1 MDYSRREFLRQGSIA
16 GISLLATPA
25 ILKASP
31 LTSETPAILGG
42 VSVRADKKWPKW
54 PQWNPATDDERL
66 LKVVR
71 SGVWS
76 RAKVVTEFEEAW
88 AAAIGTKRSLTTVN
102 GTNALITAIAQFGIG
117 PGDEVIVPPYTF
129 IASIQAVLMNG
140 AMPVFADIDPATFQM
155 DPNEVAKK
163 ITSRTK
169 AILPVHIMGL
179 PVDMD
184 RIMEIANKHN
194 LLVIEDSC
202 QAHLAVYGGKKVGAI
217 GHAGCFSFQ
226 NSKNLPIGEGGAVV
240 SDNDSFMDRC
250 FSYHNLG
257 MPYGTAVGV
266 VSGGSAI
273 VGTKVRLTE
282 YQAAIGLIM
291 LERLEEETNTRH
303 ANAVYLSDMI
313 RDIPGIVPV
322 KLYDKTERGAF
333 HLYPFRFQE
342 KGFKGLSRTVFI
354 KALQAEGIRASS
366 GYNSLTGAAY
376 LNDAFT
382 SPVFQN
388 AYSAAD
394 LDFQRY
400 AEKSHSPNSE
410 LLCDHEAVWLP
421 QNVLLGSRTDMEDI
435 AAAIRRIYKNAE
447 QIKKKAF

>member
-1 MDYSRREFLRQGSIA
+1 MNYSRREFLRQGSIMGA
-16 GISLLATPA
+16 GLLAAPT
-25 ILKASP
+25 ILTASS
-31 LTSETPAILGG
+31 LTAGVPAILGG
-42 VSVRADKKWPKW
+42 APVLANKQWTKWPV
-54 PQWNPATDDERL
+54 WNPATDDERL
-66 LKVVR
+66 LRVVR

-76 RAKVVTEFEEAW
+76 RAKVVAEFEEAW
-88 AAAIGTKRSLTTVN
+88 ATAVGSKRSLTTVN
-102 GTNALITAIAQFGIG
+102 GTNALITAISQFDIG

-155 DPNEVAKK
+155 DPREVEKK
-163 ITSRTK
+163 ITPRTK

-184 RIMEIANKHN
+184 SIMEIARQHN
-194 LLVIEDSC
+194 LIVIEDSC
-202 QAHLAVYGGKKVGAI
+202 QAHLAVYGGKKVGTI

-240 SDNDSFMDRC
+240 SDDDSFMDRC

-291 LERLEEETNTRH
+291 LERLDEETNTRH
-303 ANAVYLSDMI
+303 NNAAYLNSLVG
-313 RDIPGIVPV
+313 DIPGIVPA
-322 KLYDKTERGAF
+322 KLYDKTERGAY

-342 KGFKGLSRTVFI
+342 NEFKGLSRVAFL
-354 KALQAEGIRASS
+354 KALRAEGVRCSS
-366 GYNSLTGAAY
+366 GYDSLTDKAY

-382 SPVFQN
+382 SPVYTN

-394 LDFQRY
+394 LDFKLFVERNRC
-400 AEKSHSPNSE
+400 ANSE
-410 LLCDHEAVWLP
+410 LLCDKEAVWLP
-421 QNVLLGSRTDMEDI
+421 QNLLLGPRTDMEEI
-435 AAAIRRIYKNAE
+435 ASAMERIYKNAD
-447 QIKKKAF
+447 QIKKKIS

>member
-1 MDYSRREFLRQGSIA
+1 MNYSRREFLRQGSIMGA
-16 GISLLATPA
+16 GLLAVPT
-25 ILKASP
+25 ILTASS
-31 LTSETPAILGG
+31 LTGAAPAILGG
-42 VSVRADKKWPKW
+42 TPVWAKKQWPKW
-54 PQWNPATDDERL
+54 PRWNPATDDERL

-88 AAAIGTKRSLTTVN
+88 AAAIGSKRSLATVN
-102 GTNALITAIAQFGIG
+102 GTNALITAISQFDIG

-129 IASIQAVLMNG
+129 IATIQSVLMNG

-155 DPNEVAKK
+155 DPKEVEKK

-169 AILPVHIMGL
+169 AIMPVHIMGL

-184 RIMEIANKHN
+184 AIMEIARKHK
-194 LLVIEDSC
+194 LIVIEDSC
-202 QAHLAVYGGKKVGAI
+202 QAHLAVYGGKKVGSI

-240 SDNDSFMDRC
+240 SDDDHFMDRC

-266 VSGGSAI
+266 VSGGSAM

-303 ANAVYLSDMI
+303 NNAAYLNSLI
-313 RDIPGIVPV
+313 RDIPGIVPA
-322 KLYDKTERGAF
+322 KLYDKTERGAY

-342 KGFKGLSRTVFI
+342 EGFKDLSRAAFI
-354 KALQAEGIRASS
+354 KALRAEGVRASS

-394 LDFQRY
+394 LDFKRF
-400 AEKSHSPNSE
+400 AEKSRCPNSE
-410 LLCDHEAVWLP
+410 LLCDNEAVWLP
-421 QNVLLGSRTDMEDI
+421 QYVLLGSKTDMEDI
-435 AAAIRRIYKNAE
+435 AGAIERIYKSAD
-447 QIKKKAF
+447 QIKKATS

>member
-1 MDYSRREFLRQGSIA
+1 MNYSRREFLRQGSIVGA
-16 GISLLATPA
+16 SLLAAPA

-31 LTSETPAILGG
+31 LTEAAPAILGG
-42 VSVRADKKWPKW
+42 APVWANKQWPEW
-54 PQWNPATDDERL
+54 PRWNPATDDERL
-66 LKVVR
+66 LRVVR

-76 RAKVVTEFEEAW
+76 RAKVVAEFEEAW
-88 AAAIGTKRSLTTVN
+88 AAAIGSKRSLTTVN
-102 GTNALITAIAQFGIG
+102 GTNALITAISQFDIG

-140 AMPVFADIDPATFQM
+140 AMPVFADIDPRTFQI
-155 DPNEVAKK
+155 DPKEVEKK

-184 RIMEIANKHN
+184 AIMEIARKHN
-194 LLVIEDSC
+194 LIVIEDSC
-202 QAHLAVYGGKKVGAI
+202 QAHLAVYGGKKVGSI

-240 SDNDSFMDRC
+240 SDDDRFMDRC

-303 ANAVYLSDMI
+303 NNAAYLNSLV
-313 RDIPGIVPV
+313 RDIPGIVPAQ
-322 KLYDKTERGAF
+322 LYDRTERGAY
-333 HLYPFRFQE
+333 HLYPFRFKE
-342 KGFKGLSRTVFI
+342 NEFKGLGRAAFV
-354 KALQAEGIRASS
+354 KALRAEGVRCSS
-366 GYNSLTGAAY
+366 GYSSLTGGAY

-394 LDFQRY
+394 LDFERFV
-400 AEKSHSPNSE
+400 EKSRCPNSE
-410 LLCDHEAVWLP
+410 LLCDKEAVWLP
-421 QNVLLGSRTDMEDI
+421 QNLLLGTRTDMEEI
-435 AAAIRRIYKNAE
+435 ASAIERIYKNAD
-447 QIKKKAF
+447 QIKKKIS